1 MENFEEPYAIQI
13 LIFLLENAGN
23 DYSKYEILK
32 ILKTSRKPFN
42 RRLEFLKKQG
52 LISET
57 TDVAPRNRTELRLTE
72 LGKEIATH
80 FKSVKEK
87 LKF

>member
-1 MENFEEPYAIQI
+1 MENFEEQYAIRI
-13 LIFLLENAGN
+13 LIFLLENVEK
-23 DYSKYEILK
+23 DYSKYEVIK
-32 ILKTSRKPFN
+32 MLKTSRKPFN
-42 RRLEFLKKQG
+42 KRLEFLKKQG
-52 LISET
+52 LVSET
-57 TDVAPRNRTELRLTE
+57 TDVGPRNRTELRLTD